1 MHKRIKD
8 SALLLTI
15 GVLFFV
21 FSFPMNDWFSL
32 TMPRHQ
38 VLQLPAM
45 FTLGIALAI
54 LFKKVNIH
62 AISWGIAVLIMVM
75 TSLIFWMLPR
85 SIDLT
90 IVYPWFNRVM
100 HVTMLMA
107 GFFTIT
113 VWRNI
118 IFEIKITFPGM
129 VAAMVLATGL
139 ALRTFTI
146 LLCSS
151 FTLEQQKETGLY
163 LIVIGFVL
171 FVFMLTILFRE
182 LGRAKKEE

>member
-1 MHKRIKD
+1 MHKRIID

-21 FSFPMNDWFSL
+21 LSFPMNDWFSL

-38 VLQLPAM
+38 ILQLPAM
-45 FTLGIALAI
+45 LVLGMGVGII
-54 LFKKVNIH
+54 FKKINIRDT
-62 AISWGIAVLIMVM
+62 SWGIAVLIIVM
-75 TSLIFWMLPR
+75 ATLIFWMLPR

-100 HVTMLMA
+100 HVTMLLA
-107 GFFTIT
+107 GFFTIV
-113 VWRNI
+113 VWRNM
-118 IFEIKITFPGM
+118 IFEIKIAFPGM
-129 VAAMVLATGL
+129 VAAMVLATGM

-171 FVFMLTILFRE
+171 FVFMLAILFRE
-182 LGRAKKEE
+182 LGRARRRG